1 MTLFRYNK
9 TITLPK
15 ECRPLQEGM
24 GSSHLVQAK
33 NPGWLDCYM
42 LFLNQLEHLIQLCT
56 INVTRVEASEV
67 GIGHDVHDRV
77 ELRQVPLVA
86 QLASEADNP
95 ASFGMLE
102 AILDRSW
109 ADQLKDLG
117 KLASRLELAFVVHD
131 HLVETLV
138 DQ

>member
-1 MTLFRYNK
+1 
-9 TITLPK
+9 
-15 ECRPLQEGM
+15 M

-42 LFLNQLEHLIQLCT
+42 LFLNQLEHSIQLCT
-56 INVTRVEASEV
+56 INVTRVEAGEV
-67 GIGHDVHDRV
+67 GIGRDVHDRV

-86 QLASEADNP
+86 QLASGADNP

-138 DQ
+138 D